1 MSGLFDGL
9 DRLDLD
15 EHTRRWSAPEV
26 MGTDGAVSEWIG
38 AAQLFAARIQQDPA
52 RLTGQQWRAVAEAWP
67 ALLAAADRATGA
79 QHNEWLLRDLW
90 LRASLLK
97 ELTEAGA
104 VPDVPLLDP
113 GPVLDRALDAM
124 PMAPGTAVALAPRW
138 RELDRAQVLSL
149 RMVRRLIGPARAV
162 APLLADHPR
171 RGEYEEWDRIADSL
185 P

>member
-15 EHTRRWSAPEV
+15 AHARRWSAPEALR
-26 MGTDGAVSEWIG
+26 TDGAVSEWIG
-38 AAQLFAARIQQDPA
+38 AAQMFAARIQQDPA
-52 RLTGQQWRAVAEAWP
+52 RLTGDQWRAVAEAWP
-67 ALLAAADRATGA
+67 ALLAAAERATGV

-97 ELTEAGA
+97 ELTETGSA
-104 VPDVPLLDP
+104 PDVPLLQP
-113 GPVLDRALDAM
+113 GPILDRALDAM
-124 PMAPGTAVALAPRW
+124 PTDPDTAAALAPRW

-149 RMVRRLIGPARAV
+149 RMVRRLLGPARAV

-171 RGEYEEWDRIADSL
+171 RGEFEAWERIADSL